1 MKTMGFF
8 YDFKRFS
15 FVCVFS
21 SGVVREAAYVAV
33 ADESSTAV
41 GLVDQVVSL
50 AASVAAGKAFT
61 LVLAAGA
68 RCV

>member
-1 MKTMGFF
+1 MGFF

-50 AASVAAGKAFT
+50 AASVAADKAFT